1 MLLPK
6 MEESKLRES
15 LKMRIPKNMHQ
26 LIRSIEEHKR
36 LEDDRQQSKGKAP
49 VTLQFNRDPRFGGF
63 Q

>member
-36 LEDDRQQSKGKAP
+36 LKDDGQQSKGKAP
-49 VTLQFNRDPRFGGF
+49 VTLQFNRDPRSGGF
-63 Q
+63 